1 MSQLEGFVIPKKPEY
16 ACKLHKSFYE
26 LKQAPHAW
34 FEKLR
39 STLFNWG
46 FKELEA
52 DTSLFIYRE
61 VCNSI
66 FFYLCMWMIFSLL
79 GITPNL
85 VIRLIHDLNF

>member
-1 MSQLEGFVIPKKPEY
+1 MSQLEGFIIPKKPEY
-16 ACKLHKSFYE
+16 VCKLHKALYE

-39 STLFNWG
+39 RALFNWG
-46 FKELEA
+46 FKELEV

-66 FFYLCMWMIFSLL
+66 FFLL
-79 GITPNL
+79 VYVDDI
-85 VIRLIHDLNF
+85 LIIGNNSQLSRKTYS

>member
-1 MSQLEGFVIPKKPEY
+1 MSQLEGFIIPKKLEY
-16 ACKLHKSFYE
+16 ACKLHKALYE

-66 FFYLCMWMIFSLL
+66 FFLL
-79 GITPNL
+79 VYVDDI
-85 VIRLIHDLNF
+85 LIIGNNSQLSRKTYS

>member
-1 MSQLEGFVIPKKPEY
+1 MSQLEGFRIPKKPEY
-16 ACKLHKSFYE
+16 VCELHKALYE

-46 FKELEA
+46 FKELEV

-66 FFYLCMWMIFSLL
+66 FFLL
-79 GITPNL
+79 VYVDDI
-85 VIRLIHDLNF
+85 LIIGNNSQLSRKTYS

>member
-1 MSQLEGFVIPKKPEY
+1 MSQLEGFRIPKKPEY
-16 ACKLHKSFYE
+16 VCELHKALYE

-39 STLFNWG
+39 RALFNWG
-46 FKELEA
+46 FKELEV

-66 FFYLCMWMIFSLL
+66 FFLL
-79 GITPNL
+79 VYVDDI
-85 VIRLIHDLNF
+85 LIIGNNSQLSRKTYS

>member
-1 MSQLEGFVIPKKPEY
+1 MSQLEGFIIPKKPEY
-16 ACKLHKSFYE
+16 VCKLHKALYE

-46 FKELEA
+46 FKELEV

-66 FFYLCMWMIFSLL
+66 FFLL
-79 GITPNL
+79 VYVDDI
-85 VIRLIHDLNF
+85 LIIGNNSQLSRKTYS

>member
-1 MSQLEGFVIPKKPEY
+1 MSQLEGFIIPKKPEY
-16 ACKLHKSFYE
+16 VCKLHKALYE

-46 FKELEA
+46 FKELEV

-66 FFYLCMWMIFSLL
+66 FFLL
-79 GITPNL
+79 VYVDDI
-85 VIRLIHDLNF
+85 LIIGNNSQLSHKTYS

>member
-1 MSQLEGFVIPKKPEY
+1 MSQLEGFIIPKKPEY
-16 ACKLHKSFYE
+16 VCKLHKALYE

-66 FFYLCMWMIFSLL
+66 FFLL
-79 GITPNL
+79 VYVDDI
-85 VIRLIHDLNF
+85 LIIGNNSQLSRKTYS

>member
-1 MSQLEGFVIPKKPEY
+1 MSQLEGFIIPKKPEY
-16 ACKLHKSFYE
+16 VCKLHKALYE

-39 STLFNWG
+39 RALFNWG

-66 FFYLCMWMIFSLL
+66 FFLL
-79 GITPNL
+79 VYVDDI
-85 VIRLIHDLNF
+85 LIIGNNSQLSRKTYS